1 MKQFIVGILEPVL
14 SIFVV
19 LDTLFGFI
27 AGGILGGAMGFV
39 DNRLFGA
46 GPSFGFHFGWALAG
60 GIVFFLAAVI
70 GTGAIFTLLAIKD
83 LQEEQLR
90 LLRQAGRQP

>member
-19 LDTLFGFI
+19 LYTLFGFV
-27 AGGILGGAMGFV
+27 AGGTMGGLAGGG
-39 DNRLFGA
+39 LFGA
-46 GPSFGFHFGWALAG
+46 GPSFHFGWALAG
-60 GIVFFLAAVI
+60 GIFFFLAAI
-70 GTGAIFTLLAIKD
+70 IATGAIFTLLAIKD